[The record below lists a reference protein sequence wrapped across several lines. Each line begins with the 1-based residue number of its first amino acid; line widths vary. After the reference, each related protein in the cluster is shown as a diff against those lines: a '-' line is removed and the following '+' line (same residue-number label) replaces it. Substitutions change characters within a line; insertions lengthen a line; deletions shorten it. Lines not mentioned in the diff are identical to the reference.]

1 MPWYVMTSPHTHAAT
16 VEYFREKNH
25 FGLPESEIAFFQQ
38 GTLPC
43 FDDDGK
49 MIMKSR
55 HEVATAPD
63 GNGGLYAAL
72 HASGA
77 IDDMR
82 RRCVL
87 YTGSHTTASAW

>member
-1 MPWYVMTSPHTHAAT
+1 MTSPHTHAAT

-25 FGLPESEIAFFQQ
+25 FGLPESEITFFQQ

-87 YTGSHTTASAW
+87 YIGPHTTASAW